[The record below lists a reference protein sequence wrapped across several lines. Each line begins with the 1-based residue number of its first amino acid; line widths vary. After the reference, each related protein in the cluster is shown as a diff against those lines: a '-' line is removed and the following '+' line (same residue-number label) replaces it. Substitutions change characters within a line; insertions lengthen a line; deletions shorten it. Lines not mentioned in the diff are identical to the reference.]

1 MTMNKFEH
9 ISERYLQRV
18 VHSLLSDP
26 AVIRT
31 TKQGKRLQI
40 LSPGVINTHEGPDFL
55 DLAIMLNSQL
65 IIGDAEFHKKSSDW
79 EKHAHSSDPR
89 YNRVTLHIVLEEDAE
104 IEHNFE
110 TLILNADEINL
121 HKEKANKESEDKAE
135 ALETL
140 HQYALNRLL
149 RKSADAKKILN
160 QEDFPVAVMSIVRS
174 FIDRYLTMRRRPV
187 YKLGELNSFL
197 ENLYSSKLYDF
208 LHILYSDNELY
219 SDDKSDN
226 ANKISTE
233 GSTNNEKH
241 SDIPDRLVQLLK
253 DKESGLGANLRRE
266 IVLNCALP
274 IALAIS
280 GEEARIKL
288 FLWYWS
294 TPALSSYGVLK
305 KHFPNY
311 PQNFLWQQQGMLEYK
326 REHGNKSNETTNNY
340 NYYGLGEILEF
351 YHVGRNPYLYEK

>member
-1 MTMNKFEH
+1 MNKFEH

-55 DLAIMLNSQL
+55 DLAFMLNSQL

-89 YNRVTLHIVLEEDAE
+89 YDKVILHIVLEEDAE
-104 IEHNFE
+104 IEHKFE
-110 TLILNADEINL
+110 TLILDSEELNL
-121 HKEKANKESEDKAE
+121 HKTKTSREEEDKAE

-149 RKSADAKKILN
+149 RKSADAKKVLN
-160 QEDFPVAVMSIVRS
+160 QDEFPVATMSIVRS
-174 FIDRYLTMRRRPV
+174 FIDRYLSLRRRPV
-187 YKLGELNSFL
+187 YKLEELNLFL
-197 ENLYSSKLYDF
+197 ENIYSSKFYAF
-208 LHILYSDNELY
+208 LRDLNSEEQ
-219 SDDKSDN
+219 
-226 ANKISTE
+226 A
-233 GSTNNEKH
+233 NNEES
-241 SDIPDRLVQLLK
+241 SDIPDRLIQLLK
-253 DKESGLGANLRRE
+253 DKDSGLGANLRRE
-266 IVLNCALP
+266 IVLNCILP

-280 GEEARIKL
+280 GEDARIKL

-305 KHFPNY
+305 RYFPGY
-311 PQNFLWQQQGMLEYK
+311 PQNFLWQQQGMLEYR
-326 REHGNKSNETTNNY
+326 REHGNKANDSTNNY